1 MFVHCYWYLSIYRH
15 CWNMDNNFRNRKH
28 SHTNTNTRFETIAHP
43 LSFIVWSMIL
53 AFCRAI
59 FYVISSIEYVLK
71 PYLFFYT
78 EWKWIMIYVNVNMWW
93 LNENDNKVSKVYY
106 NNNEFSS
113 FSFLRKII
121 FVWCVKRTTKT
132 YSINGKYSI
141 FIQFAIDWLHRHFL

>member
-1 MFVHCYWYLSIYRH
+1 
-15 CWNMDNNFRNRKH
+15 
-28 SHTNTNTRFETIAHP
+28 
-43 LSFIVWSMIL
+43 MII

-59 FYVISSIEYVLK
+59 FYVIPSIEYALK

-113 FSFLRKII
+113 FIFSRKII
-121 FVWCVKRTTKT
+121 YLYGVVW
-132 YSINGKYSI
+132 
-141 FIQFAIDWLHRHFL
+141 